1 MNHFSFI
8 TRAALNRMS
17 RIATTLTTSV
27 LDLVF
32 GHKNR
37 FSPLVLLTAACV
49 QLVFSPAASAL
60 ILHPASGFGAG
71 TEIQGFITQ
80 AGAVVVEYGGG
91 PPGLHRDTGGD
102 GVLSAFDSH
111 SIGAVGGFQSTTAR
125 ANAALG
131 TLGGFVTG
139 SGFTRPVS
147 GHGNGAFGRAF
158 AEIYNEFTLVGPS
171 GLTPTILLN
180 WAFDGSFSHQTPGV
194 NAGIATFSIVLRG
207 AGPILGGV
215 PLNLLV
221 SDQVVSSS
229 FAIVTDH
236 HGIVDVSQAFFNAG
250 QGRLTVGDSFILDA
264 ILSIDARIDS
274 NTGDV
279 ITGGFTADFLNSGGF
294 SLSSNDPRVT
304 ISSAIRQT
312 ASVPE
317 PSVWLLV
324 GFGLVAMAGCAR
336 RRRRQ
341 TTAAGI

>member
-1 MNHFSFI
+1 MIKN
-8 TRAALNRMS
+8 ALFGAVNRIF
-17 RIATTLTTSV
+17 RTVTTSV
-27 LDLVF
+27 LNLVL

-71 TEIQGFITQ
+71 TEIQGVITQ

-102 GVLSAFDSH
+102 GVLNAFDSH

-180 WAFDGSFSHQTPGV
+180 WTFDGSFSHQTPGV
-194 NAGIATFSIVLRG
+194 NAGIATFSIILRG

-215 PLNLLV
+215 QLSSLV

-236 HGIVDVSQAFFNAG
+236 RGIVDVSQAFFNAG
-250 QGRLTVGDSFILDA
+250 QGPLTVGDSFILDA
-264 ILSIDARIDS
+264 ILSVQASIDS
-274 NTGDV
+274 NTGDR
-279 ITGGFTADFLNSGGF
+279 ITGGLIADFLNSGEF

-304 ISSAIRQT
+304 ISSA
-312 ASVPE
+312 ASVVPE
-317 PSVWLLV
+317 PSAWLLV
-324 GFGLVAMAGCAR
+324 SFGLVAMGGCVR
-336 RRRRQ
+336 RRRGRA
-341 TTAAGI
+341 TAAGL

>member
-1 MNHFSFI
+1 MNHFSFV

-32 GHKNR
+32 GRKNR

-71 TEIQGFITQ
+71 TEIQGVILQ
-80 AGAVVVEYGGG
+80 AGAVVAEYGGG

-111 SIGAVGGFQSTTAR
+111 SIGAVGGFQSTMAR

-139 SGFTRPVS
+139 SGFTPPVS
-147 GHGNGAFGRAF
+147 GHGNGGFGRAF

-180 WAFDGSFSHQTPGV
+180 WSLDGSFSSHTPGANV
-194 NAGIATFSIVLRG
+194 GVATFTIVLRG

-215 PLNLLV
+215 PLSLLV

-236 HGIVDVSQAFFNAG
+236 HGIVDLSQAFFDAG
-250 QGRLTVGDSFILDA
+250 QGPLTVGDSFILDA
-264 ILSIDARIDS
+264 MLSVQAGADS
-274 NTGDV
+274 NTPN
-279 ITGGFTADFLNSGGF
+279 FTADFMNSGGF
-294 SLSSNDPRVT
+294 SLSSSDPRVT

-317 PSVWLLV
+317 PSVLLLV
-324 GFGLVAMAGCAR
+324 GFGLVAMGGCAR

-341 TTAAGI
+341 TTAAGL